1 MLGELLIALAVLV
14 LLCLHGSGDR
24 NELYETHPYTPPDD
38 DLFDA

>member
-24 NELYETHPYTPPDD
+24 TEPYETHLHTPPDD
-38 DLFDA
+38 DLFDE